1 MSTIRSSVA
10 RRDRAARA
18 VPSRLVVR
26 TIALAL
32 ALAAAPAGALSF
44 FPARVVLD
52 DQNRSAVLRVVNKD
66 DVPRSYI
73 ITWQRMRMTPDRGLR
88 PVAEGE
94 RADDLRPARDHV
106 LFAPRQAVVAPNS
119 TQAVRLMAR
128 VPADLPPGEY
138 RSHLM
143 ITEAPRE
150 TDAGASG
157 SGGDGVRMQIKV
169 VSRTTLPVI
178 LRRGDPR
185 AQVSVESMRVERA
198 AGGPRLDV
206 TLGRTGER
214 SVYAHAAVEWE
225 APDGKRHEVFGPATV
240 AIYPELDRRAF
251 SHPLDLPAGSSLDA
265 GTLHYVLTDHPSGGS
280 SERILADRRL
290 RVR

>member
-1 MSTIRSSVA
+1 MSTIRSSA
-10 RRDRAARA
+10 PRRDCAARA
-18 VPSRLVVR
+18 VPSRLVTR
-26 TIALAL
+26 TLALAL
-32 ALAAAPAGALSF
+32 ALAASPAGALSF

-52 DQNRSAVLRVVNKD
+52 DQHRSAVLRVVNKD

-73 ITWQRMRMTPDRGLR
+73 ITWHRMRMTPDRGLR
-88 PVAEGE
+88 PVADGE

-106 LFAPRQAVVAPNS
+106 LFAPRQAVVAPSS

-150 TDAGASG
+150 TTAGAG
-157 SGGDGVRMQIKV
+157 VGVGVRMQIQV

-178 LRRGDPR
+178 LRRGDPQ
-185 AQVSVESMRVERA
+185 AQVSVDSMRVDRA

-214 SVYAHAAVEWE
+214 SVYANAAVEWE

-240 AIYPELDRRAF
+240 VIYPELDRRAF
-251 SHPLDLPAGSSLDA
+251 SHPLDLPPGSSLDA
-265 GTLHYVLTDHPSGGS
+265 GTLHYVLTDHPAGGG
-280 SERILADRRL
+280 SERILVDRRL